1 MQTDDC
7 CVACSN
13 EVGGVGKTM
22 LTAAVIRDDRVREAF
37 QVIAWLNMSQKP
49 DLLSLQKRL
58 YQQIHPNNE
67 ELPKKAKTIEASV
80 EELLVICAKRVILI
94 TLDGAS

>member
-1 MQTDDC
+1 
-7 CVACSN
+7 
-13 EVGGVGKTM
+13 M

-67 ELPKKAKTIEASV
+67 ELPKKAKTIEAGV
-80 EELLVICAKRVILI
+80 EEIAKLCAGHIILI
-94 TLDGAS
+94 TLDGASC